1 MKTVIFTFYT
11 HKTRSE
17 QRLVGHFF
25 VVNFS
30 SKIEKGYRLS
40 MLFARI
46 YMSVKSLKTKVCP
59 TLALLVFS
67 DFKKRVLSYLLCVF
81 FNPCVLVLLEA
92 PKQWYVLLQSEITPP
107 LPSYSDLKCPGGL

>member
-67 DFKKRVLSYLLCVF
+67 DFKEESFILFILCF
-81 FNPCVLVLLEA
+81 
-92 PKQWYVLLQSEITPP
+92 LQSLCTCFVGSSETVVRLATKRNNSTSP
-107 LPSYSDLKCPGGL
+107 LIF